1 MEVTGEEKML
11 TILRTSL
18 IACLL
23 AFSVACKVRGD
34 NVPKND
40 FSRNQKPTHLYPV
53 TINGKHGFIDQAGNL
68 KITLP
73 ENVYTI
79 RPFSE
84 GLAVIAKR
92 VPNTYG
98 KWGFIDETGNVV
110 IEARFDNAKPF
121 SEGLAAVIIRE
132 NSGDK
137 IGYIDKIGRMVVQPQ
152 FYLSGGESDFS
163 FSQGLAP
170 VPAQNGKWGYINK
183 AGKFVIAPQFA
194 HAFPFSEG
202 RAMVSVAEPDYSIDY
217 KSGYIDTGGQWITK
231 PTFKSAGRFSEGLAA
246 ILDGEKVGYID
257 ARGEIVIKPQFD
269 ADSQCPNTIGR
280 VTAGRFSEGLA
291 AVQVRGKWGFIDH
304 DGRSVI
310 KPLYECV
317 EPFSEGLALIGVRQD
332 GRWRF
337 GYIDKT
343 GGIIIKP
350 QFAVAHGFSGNL
362 ALVGAGMTD
371 EEVALKEMEDY
382 QAGKAENDILK
393 EVESKKMK
401 YGYIDRSGNFI
412 WKPTN

>member
-1 MEVTGEEKML
+1 ML

-18 IACLL
+18 IVGLL
-23 AFSVACKVRGD
+23 AYSLACKVRGD
-34 NVPKND
+34 NVQEND
-40 FSRNQKPTHLYPV
+40 FSRNQQPTPLYPV

-68 KITLP
+68 KITLSDH
-73 ENVYTI
+73 VYTI
-79 RPFSE
+79 RQFSE

-98 KWGFIDETGNVV
+98 RWGFIDEAGNVV
-110 IEARFDNAKPF
+110 IEARFNNAKPF

-132 NSGDK
+132 KEDSGDK
-137 IGYIDKIGRMVVQPQ
+137 VGYIDKTGRIVIQPQ
-152 FYLSGGESDFS
+152 FYIGGGESDFS
-163 FSQGLAP
+163 FSQGLAA

-202 RAMVSVAEPDYSIDY
+202 RAMVGVAEPDYSIDY
-217 KSGYIDTGGQWITK
+217 KWGYIDTGGRWITK
-231 PTFKSAGRFSEGLAA
+231 PSFNSAGKFSEGFAA
-246 ILDGEKVGYID
+246 ILDGEKVGYVD
-257 ARGEIVIKPQFD
+257 TRGEIVIKPQFD

-291 AVQVRGKWGFIDH
+291 AVQVRRKWGFIDH
-304 DGRSVI
+304 AGRSVI
-310 KPLYECV
+310 KPSYDCV
-317 EPFSEGLALIGVRQD
+317 EPFSEGLAVIGVRQD

-343 GGIIIKP
+343 GAIIIEP

-362 ALVGAGMTD
+362 ALVGVGMTD
-371 EEVALKEMEDY
+371 EEAALKAMEDY
-382 QAGKAENDILK
+382 KAGKPENDIQK

-401 YGYIDRSGNFI
+401 LGYIDRSGKFI
-412 WKPTN
+412 WQPTN